1 MDVLTGTS
9 ARQSRRSRQRLA
21 SALLAAA
28 LSAAMGGT
36 DIDGQSGATT
46 LGIPGRTNAH
56 VSLAAEGE
64 FVVAAWAASLPSG
77 VTDVF
82 AAVSRDAGLTFGTP
96 TRVNSHIGDARINGE
111 QPPRVAV
118 RTEGGR
124 SDPGITVLWT
134 SKGASGTTLLLGQSS
149 DLGKSFS
156 RSAVVQ
162 GTDAPGNRGWQAIAA
177 DREGFLHAMWLDH
190 RELASGDTARPSGGT
205 HNHAGHGTIGTPS
218 AAADATDGV
227 AMAAK
232 SKLYIGMLTETDHGP
247 PAPRPITG
255 GVCYCCKTALAMGRS
270 GSVVA
275 AWRHVYPGNLRD
287 IAFSMSR
294 DGGRTY
300 SEPIRV
306 HEDRW
311 QLNGC
316 PDDGPA
322 MVVDAN
328 ERIHIVWPTVVLE
341 QGEPVKALFHT
352 SSPDGRGFGT
362 RTRIPTRGFGNHPQ
376 VALAARGSLVV
387 AWDELADG
395 SRHVGLA
402 RGIVDRSGLIS
413 LSRMPLE
420 DGGDPVGVYPAVASA
435 GGNAVVAW
443 TSTADKQ
450 SMIRIVRRRM

>member
-1 MDVLTGTS
+1 M
-9 ARQSRRSRQRLA
+9 
-21 SALLAAA
+21 ALLAAVV
-28 LSAAMGGT
+28 LAAIGETGV
-36 DIDGQSGATT
+36 DGQSAVTT
-46 LGIPGRTNAH
+46 LGVPGRTNAH

-82 AAVSRDAGLTFGTP
+82 VAVSRDAGLTFGTP
-96 TRVNSHIGDARINGE
+96 TRVNSEIGDARINGE

-124 SDPGITVLWT
+124 SDPSITVLWT

-177 DREGFLHAMWLDH
+177 DRGGFLHAMWLDH
-190 RELASGDTARPSGGT
+190 RELAAGDTAKPAGGT
-205 HNHAGHGTIGTPS
+205 HSHAGHGTVGTAS

-232 SKLYIGMLTETDHGP
+232 SKLYIGMLTETDHEQ

-255 GVCYCCKTALAMGRS
+255 GVCYCCKTALAMGRP
-270 GSVVA
+270 GSVFA

-294 DGGRTY
+294 DGGRSY

-306 HEDRW
+306 HEDQW

-322 MVVDAN
+322 MVVDAD

-341 QGEPVKALFHT
+341 KGEPVKALFHT

-362 RTRIPTRGFGNHPQ
+362 RARIPTRGFGNHPQ
-376 VALAARGSLVV
+376 LALAADGSLVM

-402 RGIVDRSGLIS
+402 RGIVDRSGLI
-413 LSRMPLE
+413 
-420 DGGDPVGVYPAVASA
+420 
-435 GGNAVVAW
+435 
-443 TSTADKQ
+443 
-450 SMIRIVRRRM
+450 